1 MIDIPQDLKDLLKQ
15 QRLDQYRATIYNLM
29 MDLTA
34 YEAVNDA
41 EMVAATQKRIT
52 DWETAY
58 QAVEEMS

>member
-58 QAVEEMS
+58 QAVEGMS